1 MIIIILFI
9 FILFIFIISIYRNKY
24 ILKENFLKENFLNLI
39 NHVNYKYY
47 RCYDKPLGSVIQ
59 KIFDKYNIKH
69 SNNDWD
75 IYIPCGYNNV
85 EDELLNITIY
95 DNPYKK
101 YIFGINGCDYIVS
114 KNEIWKALVECYGRF
129 EASKLMPETYILD
142 DPNEMLLF
150 SKYFNTAA
158 NDIYILK
165 KNIQRKE
172 GLKLTRNYFDI
183 INSVKEDFKVC
194 QKYIKNLFLI
204 NGRKVNLRF
213 YLLIIIKNNYIY
225 FYVSNIGKC
234 IYTNKIYNDDDLDF
248 ESNITSYNFD
258 INIYNKNPRDF
269 EELKMYIN
277 NYFQNNNKASKLFNK
292 INILI
297 KQVCMC
303 LTNKIY
309 QSNNIKGCTSFQLYG
324 GDIIINNDLHPY
336 LLEFNKGPD
345 MEPKDKLDEILKE
358 NIQKDIFK
366 TLGIIHD
373 NQPNSYYLIYKSK
386 IIKN

>member
-59 KIFDKYNIKH
+59 KIFDKYNIKN